1 MPNRAHRAE
10 EDSLEHF
17 LADYT
22 ADEATFSLS
31 KGDTPLLRA
40 MLIPDLTA
48 RYGIAERLLDDGA
61 GASVALGSGLNALH
75 LLFSNREHDLN
86 RAGLLTAHLIEGG
99 ANVNACSKRR
109 GPPLLVMIES
119 GMASLAG
126 VGTVIEAITTSA
138 SIDLEVPVNCRG
150 RLRKTL
156 RQEVA
161 TTPWHIPEVRARL
174 GIPHQL

>member
-1 MPNRAHRAE
+1 MTVPNRAHRAE

-61 GASVALGSGLNALH
+61 GASVALAPDSTPCTCCSRTESTISTEQGCSQHISSRAAL
-75 LLFSNREHDLN
+75 
-86 RAGLLTAHLIEGG
+86 T
-99 ANVNACSKRR
+99 
-109 GPPLLVMIES
+109 
-119 GMASLAG
+119 
-126 VGTVIEAITTSA
+126 
-138 SIDLEVPVNCRG
+138 
-150 RLRKTL
+150 
-156 RQEVA
+156 
-161 TTPWHIPEVRARL
+161 
-174 GIPHQL
+174 